1 MGAQGALP
9 YNESCPSSTMPPYE
23 NGLSSTGLLDFKK
36 GAFSLPG
43 DFEFFEKNKLPSLS
57 HHFPPRNMNIISE
70 GNWCLRCRIRQD
82 SNLRGET
89 PRDF

>member
-9 YNESCPSSTMPPYE
+9 YNESCPSSRKMPPYE

-57 HHFPPRNMNIISE
+57 HHFSPRKMYIISE
-70 GNWCLRCRIRQD
+70 GN
-82 SNLRGET
+82 
-89 PRDF
+89 